1 MIRAYEKEVSW
12 KAGGLAIAVHV
23 ALLAALL
30 ISFNWKAAHPVLNVT
45 EVELWD
51 SIPNQKVQ
59 APEPV
64 VQPEPKPIVKEVI
77 KPEVKPETKP
87 VVEEKSKED
96 PQVDI
101 ALEKKKKEQTLKK
114 AEAQL
119 KEAQIKKDKAL
130 AQQKQLEA
138 IQEAMRKDSIRENEK
153 VHKENQSQDALK
165 KLQQETLADE
175 KTLGDQR
182 TLSAKA
188 AANAGV
194 IGVFKNK
201 IQAKIRGNVNKSLCG
216 DSNPE
221 LKFEIGLLPTGEL
234 SSDPKL
240 VKSSGSSACDEAVER
255 AIMASQPLPLPNDTS
270 LFSQFRSLKLTF
282 KPND

>member
-1 MIRAYEKEVSW
+1 MIRTYEKEVSW

-30 ISFNWKAAHPVLNVT
+30 ISFNWKAAHPALNVT

-51 SIPNQKVQ
+51 SIPNQA
-59 APEPV
+59 APMPDPV
-64 VQPEPKPIVKEVI
+64 VQPPPKPIVKEINKPKPEPKPIV
-77 KPEVKPETKP
+77 
-87 VVEEKSKED
+87 EEKPKEE

-101 ALEKKKKEQTLKK
+101 ALEKKKKEQALKK

-119 KEAQIKKDKAL
+119 KQDQIKKDKAL
-130 AQQKQLEA
+130 AQQKQLEV
-138 IQEAMRKDSIRENEK
+138 IQEAMRKDSIRDNEK
-153 VHKENQSQDALK
+153 LHKEKQSPDALK
-165 KLQQETLADE
+165 KLQQETLADD

-182 TLSAKA
+182 ALSAKA
-188 AANAGV
+188 AVNAGV
-194 IGVFKNK
+194 IDVFKSK
-201 IQAKIRGNVNKSLCG
+201 IQAKIRGNVNKNLCG

-234 SSDPKL
+234 SGDPKL

-255 AIMASQPLPLPNDTS
+255 AIMASQPLPLPPDTS
-270 LFSQFRSLKLTF
+270 LFSQFRNLKLTF